1 MAKQMMFDDAARQ
14 QLKEGLSELASAVK
28 VTLGPTGKNVILQ
41 KSWGSPKITKDGVT
55 VSKEIELQ
63 QPFKNMGAKM
73 VNQAASKT
81 ADEVGDGTTTA
92 TILAEAIYTEGLK
105 YVTAGVNPMA
115 IQRGINKAVAKASE
129 FIKSIST
136 EVKGDDIAKV
146 ATISANNNASVGKLL
161 AEAMEKVGKD
171 GVIEIEEGKG
181 TENEISVVEGMQFDR
196 GYISPYFMTNPET
209 LECVL
214 EDAHILLHEK
224 KLSNVREMI
233 PLLEKIAQVGGSLL
247 IVAEDVEGEAL
258 AALVINRLQGVLKV
272 CAVKAPGFGDRRKA
286 MLQDMATLIGG
297 EVISEDLGVKLEKIE
312 LSQLGKA
319 KKIVIDKETTTVIEG
334 AGSKK
339 AIQARC
345 EQIRNQM
352 EKTTSSYDKEKL
364 QERLAKLTGGV
375 AIIKAG
381 AATETEMKE
390 KKDLL
395 DDALHATRAAT
406 QEGIVAG
413 GGVAFLRAIAVVEKE
428 KSKAK
433 GDEQIG
439 FDIIAQALRK
449 PTMQIADNSGEHG
462 DVIAEQLLER
472 LGSEK
477 NIGYDANRGEFVDM
491 LKAGIVDPAKVVR
504 TALETAASVAGLM
517 LTTSVLIT
525 DLKDDDKD
533 AEPIAGSVR

>member
-1 MAKQMMFDDAARQ
+1 
-14 QLKEGLSELASAVK
+14 
-28 VTLGPTGKNVILQ
+28 
-41 KSWGSPKITKDGVT
+41 
-55 VSKEIELQ
+55 
-63 QPFKNMGAKM
+63 
-73 VNQAASKT
+73 
-81 ADEVGDGTTTA
+81 
-92 TILAEAIYTEGLK
+92 
-105 YVTAGVNPMA
+105 
-115 IQRGINKAVAKASE
+115 
-129 FIKSIST
+129 
-136 EVKGDDIAKV
+136 
-146 ATISANNNASVGKLL
+146 
-161 AEAMEKVGKD
+161 
-171 GVIEIEEGKG
+171 
-181 TENEISVVEGMQFDR
+181 
-196 GYISPYFMTNPET
+196 
-209 LECVL
+209 
-214 EDAHILLHEK
+214 
-224 KLSNVREMI
+224 
-233 PLLEKIAQVGGSLL
+233 
-247 IVAEDVEGEAL
+247 
-258 AALVINRLQGVLKV
+258 
-272 CAVKAPGFGDRRKA
+272 

-297 EVISEDLGVKLEKIE
+297 EVISEDLGLKLEKIE
-312 LSQLGKA
+312 LSQLGQA

-339 AIQARC
+339 NIQTRC

-375 AIIKAG
+375 AVIKAG

-439 FDIIAQALRK
+439 FEIIAQALRK
-449 PTMQIADNSGEHG
+449 PTMQIAENSGEHG
-462 DVIAEQLLER
+462 DVIAAKLLER
-472 LGSEK
+472 LDSEK
-477 NIGYDANRGEFVDM
+477 NVGYDANKGEFVDM

>member
-41 KSWGSPKITKDGVT
+41 KSWGSPKITKDGVS

-136 EVKGDDIAKV
+136 PVKGDDIAKV

-181 TENEISVVEGMQFDR
+181 TENEVSVVEGMQFDR

-214 EDAHILLHEK
+214 EDVHILLHEK

-272 CAVKAPGFGDRRKA
+272 CTVKAPGFGDRRKA

-297 EVISEDLGVKLEKIE
+297 EVISEDLGIKLEKIE

-319 KKIVIDKETTTVIEG
+319 KKIVIDKETTTIIEG

-339 AIQARC
+339 DIQARC
-345 EQIRNQM
+345 DQIRNQM

-375 AIIKAG
+375 AVIKAG

-395 DDALHATRAAT
+395 DDALHATKAAAA
-406 QEGIVAG
+406 EGIVAG
-413 GGVAFLRAIAVVEKE
+413 GGVAFLRAIAIVEKE

-472 LGSEK
+472 LSSEK
-477 NIGYDANRGEFVDM
+477 NIGYDANKGEFVDM